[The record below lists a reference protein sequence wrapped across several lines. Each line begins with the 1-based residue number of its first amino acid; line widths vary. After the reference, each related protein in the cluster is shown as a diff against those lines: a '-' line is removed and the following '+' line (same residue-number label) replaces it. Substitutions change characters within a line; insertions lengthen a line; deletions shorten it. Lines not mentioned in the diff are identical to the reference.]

1 MRARAIVVVFL
12 LTLFPVLLSAADSKS
27 VRELYTSLNELK
39 LDPSFVY
46 TLPPGSRIELS
57 RGEAQLTFEEGRIA
71 LFTPIDGHVTG
82 AVFSG
87 RGHILAAPRDPAEK
101 QQLALFTGAPLLDQT
116 ISSAYIRFTDETAA
130 ELQQQLQ
137 SAKIFASEDL
147 SFISRWDP
155 LLAPFNAIH
164 SLRILSNSLTENP
177 RSYFYA
183 AIEGLA
189 TGPFD
194 FVYDQGRDEPMFLG
208 QVRKTGNVTY
218 YDVWASYAM
227 PDVKSPAVVFRA
239 SKYVLDAKINTDST
253 LEGTATIQL
262 RAENGGERFLAFQL
276 SRNLQLKSVT
286 TEAGQNLDFFQN
298 EGMTPQQRE
307 MQGNDVAFVI
317 LPSAPNRGEEF
328 RLTFHYAG
336 RVIHDSGNGVYFVSA
351 RESWYPHLGDASDFS
366 RYEMTIRWP
375 RRLKLAA
382 TGTKLDEKEDSDFH
396 VGHWKTDTPAAV
408 AGFNLGEYAFA
419 SVAAA
424 NYSVDVYANRQL
436 ELALQRRLR
445 PMDAD
450 IASRLTPLHTPSPAG
465 RLQLPSTE
473 PSPADALKR
482 LAKEIDSSIHFYE
495 AFSGPFPFHQLAV
508 SQIPGTFGQGWPGL
522 LYLSTF
528 SFLPSGAQEQAG
540 LSASSQEHFSELV
553 PFHEV
558 AHQWWGNVVGWS
570 SYRDQWIDEALA
582 SYSSLLFAD
591 SQKTPDRRM
600 RVWLDRYRNM
610 LEEKL
615 PNSNLIAADIG
626 ALSLGNRLTSSKAPE
641 GFELVIYSRGA
652 WVIHMIREML
662 RQPGTK
668 DPDAR
673 FRSFLQKL
681 YAKYQFRALST
692 ADLQYELNAVM
703 TPAMD
708 LDGNRSMEWF
718 IEDWVRGTGVPHY
731 HLEYKTSR
739 AEKGFV
745 IKGKLLQSHVPRG
758 FVAPVPIYS
767 SNGTYLGR
775 VIASGEETPFH
786 FSSAADPG
794 KLQIDPQMTLLCVV
808 EHSSAGNA
816 PRD

>member
-1 MRARAIVVVFL
+1 MRARAIVAVLL

-27 VRELYTSLNELK
+27 ARELYTSLNELK
-39 LDPSFVY
+39 LNPSFVY
-46 TLPPGSRIELS
+46 TLPPGSRIELG
-57 RGEAQLTFEEGRIA
+57 RGDAQLTFEEGRIA
-71 LFTPIDGHVTG
+71 LFAPVDGRVTG

-87 RGHILAAPRDPAEK
+87 RGHILAAPRDPVEK

-137 SAKIFASEDL
+137 NAKIFASEDL
-147 SFISRWDP
+147 SFISRWDSLLPQFNP
-155 LLAPFNAIH
+155 LH
-164 SLRILSNSLTENP
+164 SLRILSNSLTDNP

-194 FVYDQGRDEPMFLG
+194 FVYDQARDEPVFFG
-208 QVRKTGNVTY
+208 QARKIANVAY

-227 PDVKSPAVVFRA
+227 SDVKPPAVVFRA
-239 SKYVLDAKINTDST
+239 SKYILDAKIAADST

-262 RAENGGERFLAFQL
+262 RAENDGERFLAFQL
-276 SRNLQLKSVT
+276 SRNLQLKSV
-286 TEAGQNLDFFQN
+286 AADGGQNLDFFQN

-307 MQGNDVAFVI
+307 IQGNDVAFVI
-317 LPSAPNRGEEF
+317 LPSAPKRGEEF

-336 RVIHDSGNGVYFVSA
+336 RVIRDSGNGVYFVGA

-366 RYEMTIRWP
+366 LYEMTIRWP

-382 TGTKLDEKEDSDFH
+382 TGTKLDEKDDGDFH

-419 SVAAA
+419 SVVNA

-436 ELALQRRLR
+436 EIALQQRLR
-445 PMDAD
+445 PVDGD
-450 IASRLTPLHTPSPAG
+450 IASRLTPFRAPSPAG

-473 PSPADALKR
+473 PSPADALKH

-495 AFSGPFPFHQLAV
+495 GFSGPFPFHQLAV

-522 LYLSTF
+522 LYLSTY

-600 RVWLDRYRNM
+600 HVWLERYRNR

-641 GFELVIYSRGA
+641 GFEVVIYSRGA

-668 DPDAR
+668 DADAR
-673 FRSFLQKL
+673 FRLFLQKL

-692 ADLQYELNAVM
+692 ADLQHELNAVM

-731 HLEYKTSR
+731 HIEYKTSR
-739 AEKGFV
+739 SEKGFV
-745 IKGKLLQSHVPRG
+745 VKGKLLQSRVPRG

-786 FSSAADPG
+786 FTSAADPG

-808 EHSSAGNA
+808 DH
-816 PRD
+816 